1 MSDSTNV
8 QVPGH
13 SRPER
18 EVRAS
23 LEEVIAGSPGRVI
36 VSMFA
41 SNVHR
46 VHGLIDTAHRLSR
59 RVALV
64 GKSLSI
70 YLDAARRSGQGITP
84 PDWVDPHRLE
94 QVPDRHLLVI
104 CTGSQSEPRSALY
117 RASLQDHPDLHVH
130 PGDTVVLSSRIIP
143 GNERAVFRMTNNLT
157 RLGAVVVHERM
168 APVHGS
174 GHAQRDELVEVMNLV
189 RPRTFIPIHGEY
201 AFLKS
206 HADLALESGLPEVRV
221 IENGHLLEVT
231 RDEVV
236 VAERLPL
243 NWHYVDGPLVG
254 DADEL
259 RLSERKRIGWNG
271 VIAARVSA
279 RRVRNRWKA
288 EVDLQAVGVPLD
300 EGGLL
305 DEAASCAAEQIVAL
319 PREASR
325 KALEE
330 ALVGALRSFFRKR
343 NDKKPTILPFIE
355 VPED

>member
-1 MSDSTNV
+1 
-8 QVPGH
+8 
-13 SRPER
+13 
-18 EVRAS
+18 
-23 LEEVIAGSPGRVI
+23 
-36 VSMFA
+36 
-41 SNVHR
+41 
-46 VHGLIDTAHRLSR
+46 
-59 RVALV
+59 
-64 GKSLSI
+64 
-70 YLDAARRSGQGITP
+70 
-84 PDWVDPHRLE
+84 
-94 QVPDRHLLVI
+94 
-104 CTGSQSEPRSALY
+104 
-117 RASLQDHPDLHVH
+117 
-130 PGDTVVLSSRIIP
+130 
-143 GNERAVFRMTNNLT
+143 
-157 RLGAVVVHERM
+157 
-168 APVHGS
+168 
-174 GHAQRDELVEVMNLV
+174 MNLV